1 MTVSELM
8 ELLEDCDPDA
18 EVLLMSQPSWPFEHT
33 VAGVTIRSE
42 IDDRDEDEVDDDRAD
57 DEVEAEP
64 TRSDGTRPNDV
75 FILEGTQ
82 LRYGSRDAWAAAS
95 R

>member
-1 MTVSELM
+1 MTVSELI

-18 EVLLMSQPSWPFEHT
+18 EVLLMSQPNWPFENT
-33 VAGVTIRSE
+33 VAGVTVRSE
-42 IDDRDEDEVDDDRAD
+42 IEDRDEDEAD
-57 DEVEAEP
+57 DEEEDEEAP
-64 TRSDGTRPNDV
+64 RGPDDGTRANDV

-82 LRYGSRDAWAAAS
+82 LRYGSRDAWAAAA